1 MLGQHDSDGEVE
13 EEVVGDAPHGAVR
26 QDDPQDHRVPHDCNH
41 NDHSEEE
48 SPDDLLIPPG
58 ILLKTPSNV
67 LSTVLTKTHFGSH
80 RYKVKD
86 IIPKGTCSGFGM
98 IYEKY
103 HGIEHSERLVTLET
117 CNQSN
122 EETIFFL
129 EIPSLNTENGQA
141 SFTAYKFD

>member
-1 MLGQHDSDGEVE
+1 MGELPPWYAVERRHEEVGDGEVE

-86 IIPKGTCSGFGM
+86 IILKGSGFGM

-103 HGIEHSERLVTLET
+103 HGVEHSERHVIRVMRR
-117 CNQSN
+117 Q
-122 EETIFFL
+122 
-129 EIPSLNTENGQA
+129 
-141 SFTAYKFD
+141 K

>member
-1 MLGQHDSDGEVE
+1 MGELPPWYAVERRHEEVGDGEVE

-26 QDDPQDHRVPHDCNH
+26 QDDPQHHRVPHDCNH

-67 LSTVLTKTHFGSH
+67 LSTVLTKTHLGSH

-86 IIPKGTCSGFGM
+86 IILKGSGFGM

-103 HGIEHSERLVTLET
+103 HGVEHSERHVMRVMRR
-117 CNQSN
+117 Q
-122 EETIFFL
+122 
-129 EIPSLNTENGQA
+129 
-141 SFTAYKFD
+141 K